1 MLPVM
6 KAVFLVGGEGTRLRP
21 LTCNTPK
28 AMVPVLNRPF
38 LEHVISYFKGHGGV
52 DIILAAKQQSRHLQD
67 YFGDG
72 AELGVRLTYSVEDF
86 PRGTAGAVKKAE
98 KFLGGPFVV
107 FNGDVFTALDL
118 TAMLRFHR
126 EKKPVAT
133 IALTPVEDPTFYG
146 VVETDKEGRVRRF
159 TEKPARDKVTTN
171 MINAGLYIV
180 EPGIL
185 DCIAADTFFSFEHDV
200 FPPLLEKG
208 QAIYGFPIEA
218 YWIDIGTPEKYLRLN
233 RDLLLRDVKG
243 VKFEGESFVHPSARI
258 SPPAVIGAGG
268 SIGKDAVVKG
278 PVVIGPG
285 CRIGQGA
292 TVEGAVLWQN
302 CEIGRRAK
310 LRNCVIASE
319 CSIEPQSKIGDNCVL
334 GDNVTVARGT
344 RLPDG
349 IMVWPTKYK

>member
-6 KAVFLVGGEGTRLRP
+6 KAVILVGGEGTRLRP

-38 LEHVISYFKGHGGV
+38 LEHVISYLKGHGVV
-52 DIILAAKQQSRHLQD
+52 DIILAAKQQFRRLQD

-72 AELGVRLTYSVEDF
+72 GKFGVRLTYSVEDF

-98 KFLGGPFVV
+98 KFLDGPFVV
-107 FNGDVFTALDL
+107 FNGDIFTGLDL
-118 TAMLRFHR
+118 TAMLSFHR
-126 EKKPVAT
+126 QKKPVAT
-133 IALTPVEDPTFYG
+133 IALTPVEDPTIYG
-146 VVETDKEGRVRRF
+146 VVETDEEGRVRRF
-159 TEKPARDKVTTN
+159 TEKPERDKITTN

-180 EPGIL
+180 EAGIL
-185 DCIAADTFFSFEHDV
+185 DHIAANTSFSFEHDV

-208 QAIYGFPIEA
+208 QAIYGFPTGA
-218 YWIDIGTPEKYLRLN
+218 YWIDIGTPEKYRRLN
-233 RDLLLRDVKG
+233 RDLLLREVKG
-243 VKFEGESFVHPSARI
+243 VKLEGESDVHPSARV
-258 SPPAVIGAGG
+258 SPPAVIGAGC
-268 SIGKDAVVKG
+268 SIGKDAVVRG

-285 CRIGQGA
+285 CRIGPGA

-302 CEIGRRAK
+302 CEIGRGAK
-310 LRNCVIASE
+310 LRSCVIASE
-319 CSIEPQSKIGDNCVL
+319 CSVEPQSKIGDNCVL

-349 IMVWPTKYK
+349 IMVWPAKYK

>member
-1 MLPVM
+1 MLAVM
-6 KAVFLVGGEGTRLRP
+6 KAVILVGGEGTRLRP

-38 LEHVISYFKGHGGV
+38 LEHVIGYLKGHGIV
-52 DIILAAKQQSRHLQD
+52 DIILAAKPQFGRSQD

-72 AELGVRLTYSVEDF
+72 AEFGVRLTYSVEDF

-98 KFLGGPFVV
+98 KFLDGPFVV
-107 FNGDVFTALDL
+107 FNGDVFTRLDL
-118 TAMLRFHR
+118 TAMLSFHR
-126 EKKPVAT
+126 QKKPMVT
-133 IALTPVEDPTFYG
+133 IALTPVEDPTIYG
-146 VVETDKEGRVRRF
+146 VVETDKESRVRRF
-159 TEKPARDKVTTN
+159 TEKPGRDKVTTN

-180 EPGIL
+180 EPDIL
-185 DCIAADTFFSFEHDV
+185 GHIAADTLFSFEHDV

-208 QAIYGFPIEA
+208 QAIYGFPTEA
-218 YWIDIGTPEKYLRLN
+218 YWIDIGTPEKYRRLN
-233 RDLLLRDVKG
+233 RDLLLCDVKG
-243 VKFEGESFVHPSARI
+243 VKFEGESVVHPSARI
-258 SPPAVIGAGG
+258 SPPAVIVAGC

-285 CRIGQGA
+285 CRIGPGA
-292 TVEGAVLWQN
+292 TVDGAVLWQN
-302 CEIGRRAK
+302 CEIGRGAK

-319 CSIEPQSKIGDNCVL
+319 CGIEPQSEIGDDCVL

-344 RLPDG
+344 RLPEG